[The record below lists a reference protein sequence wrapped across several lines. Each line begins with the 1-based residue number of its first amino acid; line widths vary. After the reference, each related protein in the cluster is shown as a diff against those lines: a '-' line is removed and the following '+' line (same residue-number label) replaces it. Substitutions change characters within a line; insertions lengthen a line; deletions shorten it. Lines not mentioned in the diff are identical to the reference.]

1 VTDLYGDIADAA
13 APLPTP
19 ARVLTIGAHP
29 DDAEFGAGGTVAKW
43 AAAGA
48 HVTILVVTDGSKGS
62 WDPNADHATLVAARA
77 REQRDA
83 ADRLGAADIGFLGRI
98 DGELEYTME
107 LRAEVCGWIR
117 RTRPD
122 VVLSHDPWQRY
133 QLHPDHRATGLAA
146 VDGVVA
152 AREPLAFTDQLTN
165 GIGHHRP
172 SALLLWSAD
181 APDHWESIEGHVDDK
196 IAALLCH
203 ASQGI
208 TTMGGADEG
217 GEKETAFRHRIQ
229 RWAHEVGAPVGLAAA
244 EAFKRITP

>member
-1 VTDLYGDIADAA
+1 MTNLYGDIAEIPD
-13 APLPTP
+13 PLPTP

-29 DDAEFGAGGTVAKW
+29 DDAEFGAGGTLAKW

-62 WDPNADHATLVAARA
+62 WDPDADHGALVAARA
-77 REQRDA
+77 REQRKA
-83 ADRLGAADIGFLGRI
+83 ADRLGAVGIGFLGRV
-98 DGELEYTME
+98 DGELEYTMD
-107 LRAEVCGWIR
+107 LRAEVCAWIR

-152 AREPLAFTDQLTN
+152 AREPLAFPDQLVD

-181 APDHWESIEGHVDDK
+181 APDHWEPIEGHVEDK

-203 ASQGI
+203 ASQGV

-217 GEKETAFRHRIQ
+217 GEKETAFRRRIE
-229 RWAHEVGAPVGLAAA
+229 RWAQEVGAAAGLTAA
-244 EAFKRITP
+244 ESFKRITP